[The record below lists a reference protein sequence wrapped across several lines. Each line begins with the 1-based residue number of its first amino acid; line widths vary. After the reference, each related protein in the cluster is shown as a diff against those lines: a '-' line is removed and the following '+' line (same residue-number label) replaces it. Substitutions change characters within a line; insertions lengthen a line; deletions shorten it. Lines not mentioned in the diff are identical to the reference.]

1 MLRRQ
6 LFSRQP
12 LRRGGCVLRRCSKMS
27 TGANFFE
34 HVRKML
40 AGKGKK
46 VRQKR
51 QKCAPAAHGG
61 AAAAAPPRKRKAA
74 VLKMSTA
81 KAPAEGGSKET

>member
-1 MLRRQ
+1 
-6 LFSRQP
+6 
-12 LRRGGCVLRRCSKMS
+12 MS
-27 TGANFFE
+27 TGADFFE

-51 QKCAPAAHGG
+51 KKCAPMAHIGV
-61 AAAAAPPRKRKAA
+61 AAAAPPHKRKTA

-81 KAPAEGGSKET
+81 KAPAEGGSNRQNVKRKE